1 MMTEVPT
8 TRQSRRMVLPR
19 TVRRLFLFVSVLY
32 LAPLVVLAS
41 FQRQLIFNTRH
52 SRQTAEAMRNSGEAL
67 PPGAHE
73 VRLHT
78 EPGDKVTALYGYA
91 LRADGQPDPDHT
103 RRPTLL
109 FFYGKGSSLAGG
121 RHLFQSFRR
130 LDVNV
135 LMPDYVGFGQSGGQ
149 ESEANCYATADAAYR
164 YLRAHPDVDQQGLV
178 IAGFSL
184 GSGVAVDLAARETT
198 AHQPV
203 AGLALFAAYTSLAD
217 EAHRQYP
224 IYPTFL
230 LRLLLRYPFASE
242 QKMPRVTCPTLIVH
256 SRADRLI
263 PFWMSERL
271 AAASGGPVTRL
282 AVAQGGHADYFGSE
296 GRPVFAVLGRF
307 LEKIIPS
314 HETQH
319 KPKQHTAPHRV
330 RAARAVYEAPYP
342 GLALP

>member
-1 MMTEVPT
+1 MMTEAPT

-19 TVRRLFLFVSVLY
+19 TVRRLFLFVTVLY
-32 LAPLVVLAS
+32 LAPLVVLAA
-41 FQRQLIFNTRH
+41 FQRPLVFNAGYSHTWG
-52 SRQTAEAMRNSGEAL
+52 AADKAVV
-67 PPGAHE
+67 PPGARR
-73 VRLHT
+73 VLFKT
-78 EPGDKVTALYGYA
+78 TAGDRVSAYYGSA
-91 LRADGQPDPDHT
+91 LRADGLPDPNSA

-109 FFYGKGSSLAGG
+109 FFYGQGGSLNGCRAW
-121 RHLFQSFRR
+121 FQSFRR

-149 ESEANCYATADAAYR
+149 ESESNCYLTAEAAYR
-164 YLRAHPDVDQQGLV
+164 YLRARPDVDQQSLV
-178 IAGFSL
+178 IAGYSL
-184 GSGVAVDLAARETT
+184 GSGVAVDLAAREST

-224 IYPTFL
+224 VYPTFL

-282 AVAQGGHADYFGSE
+282 AVARGGHADYFGAE

-307 LEKIIPS
+307 IEKITPS
-314 HETQH
+314 HETQ
-319 KPKQHTAPHRV
+319 
-330 RAARAVYEAPYP
+330 
-342 GLALP
+342 